1 MFPCGLG
8 VTDRVGSRAVHAG
21 CRSRRLCCNIPMP
34 PSIILFWLGS
44 PHAQHLA
51 STPLDILI
59 IVGVLGRYLVTYR
72 VHALRLE
79 MMHWREEAFR
89 LRANSDKSHED

>member
-1 MFPCGLG
+1 MQDVVLGGCAVTFP
-8 VTDRVGSRAVHAG
+8 AHYHAAE
-21 CRSRRLCCNIPMP
+21 

-59 IVGVLGRYLVTYR
+59 IVDVLGRYLVTYR

-89 LRANSDKSHED
+89 LRANTDKSHED